1 MPSISFTQPGVRS
14 GSSLPSA
21 FAQNTQQEMFASDI
35 AVPKRF
41 RSLLERCCIER
52 KRLCC
57 FLERERRRRDGH
69 LVR

>member
-1 MPSISFTQPGVRS
+1 MRRQRFLERCVIERQLCGELFGELRS
-14 GSSLPSA
+14 QLRKHKR
-21 FAQNTQQEMFASDI
+21 
-35 AVPKRF
+35 KRF